1 VIVCSL
7 ALALALSGGQD
18 IQNAP
23 SPFEVVRAQARLS
36 GIYELIDAGAFAE
49 AARQAEAAGAAAPNA
64 ALRSEAAFLLAT
76 ARLRLG
82 DAPGALQ
89 AGARAQGH
97 DLVAVLTLM
106 GEASLRAGDVEA
118 AASRFARAYELA
130 EADARGEAPGLL
142 ASLASVQLAAGDPQT
157 ALRLS
162 EAALERSPEDA
173 ALQRL
178 FAAEVRAVALDRL
191 GHPLQA
197 AQVFDAIALTRA
209 SLQGGDH
216 PATLFAAFNA
226 ASALFEGGRF
236 DEALE
241 RREALLQRTIA
252 ALGEDHPLTA
262 LAFENAAESLG
273 QAGQAAR
280 AGDAHARAVAVYEAA
295 PGRGG
300 TAGARAR
307 SAYGLHL
314 LETGAPRPALDQL
327 RLAFQAA
334 PDGFADAGEIDRREA
349 ARRLVEAAYAA
360 ASQG

>member
-1 VIVCSL
+1 MIACGL
-7 ALALALSGGQD
+7 ALALALAGGQGV
-18 IQNAP
+18 QSAP
-23 SPFEVVRAQARLS
+23 SPFEVVRVQARLS
-36 GIYELIDAGAFAE
+36 GIYELIDTGAFAE
-49 AARQAEAAGAAAPNA
+49 AARQAGAEEAAAPNA

-89 AGARAQGH
+89 AAARAQGH
-97 DLVAVLTLM
+97 DPIALLTLM
-106 GEASLRAGDVEA
+106 GEASLRAGEVEGA
-118 AASRFARAYELA
+118 ARRFAEAYELA
-130 EADARGEAPGLL
+130 EAEGRSEAPGLL
-142 ASLASVQLAAGDPQT
+142 ASMASAQLAGGDPQT

-162 EAALERSPEDA
+162 EAALERSADGEP
-173 ALQRL
+173 LQRL

-191 GHPLQA
+191 GRPLEA
-197 AQVFDAIALTRA
+197 AQVFDAIARTRA
-209 SLQGGDH
+209 GLQGGGH

-226 ASALFEGGRF
+226 ASALFEGGLF

-262 LAFENAAESLG
+262 LAFENAAESRS

-280 AGDAHARAVAVYEAA
+280 AGDAHAQAVAIYAGSPAE
-295 PGRGG
+295 GG

-314 LETGAPRPALDQL
+314 LETGAARLALDQL

-349 ARRLVEAAYAA
+349 ARLLVEAAHAA
-360 ASQG
+360 ASES